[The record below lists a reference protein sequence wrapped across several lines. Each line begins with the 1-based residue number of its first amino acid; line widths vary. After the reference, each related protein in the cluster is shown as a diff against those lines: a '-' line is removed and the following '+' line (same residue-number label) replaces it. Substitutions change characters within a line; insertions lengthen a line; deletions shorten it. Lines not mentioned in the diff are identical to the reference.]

1 LRRGDAENMIGPK
14 RERLTG
20 HWGRGI
26 MMHNEDL
33 HNLCPLQNFALNA
46 DIQSACNRHA
56 KCRSVDI
63 HENIVE
69 GMETCGIQQQI
80 Q

>member
-1 LRRGDAENMIGPK
+1 
-14 RERLTG
+14 
-20 HWGRGI
+20 